1 MTLMLATAALGHVN
15 PITVD
20 SDWGADINTSPVTSA
35 ARQLTVPA
43 GNPGTIK
50 FTNVSQDGASFQYSK
65 NGGAYSNVTE
75 GGTVSVATTNTIT
88 FRHTGSSG
96 TGSAVTVVDNTTL
109 TTIGTWTGTVL

>member
-1 MTLMLATAALGHVN
+1 MTLMLASAALGHVS
-15 PITVD
+15 PITVN
-20 SDWGADINTSPVTSA
+20 SNWGADFNASPVTSS

-50 FTNVSQDGASFQYSK
+50 FTSVAQDGASFQYSK

-75 GGTVSVATTNTIT
+75 GGTVSVATTDTIT
-88 FRHTGSSG
+88 FQHTGSSA
-96 TGSAVTVVDNTTL
+96 TGSSVTVVDNTTL